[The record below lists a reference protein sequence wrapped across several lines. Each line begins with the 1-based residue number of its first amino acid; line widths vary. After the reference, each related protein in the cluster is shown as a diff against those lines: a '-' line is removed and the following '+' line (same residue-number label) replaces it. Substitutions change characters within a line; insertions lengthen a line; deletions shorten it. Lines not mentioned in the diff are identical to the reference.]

1 MARALSTIDNFVD
14 VNVYSVGL
22 MCIQCPKCLA
32 FRFKKEKNT
41 ICCYNGKI
49 ANEHINHP
57 IVHPTLNEL
66 YMGTT
71 PKSREFLK
79 SIRKY
84 NQSFAFTS
92 MRSKFQSGQVG
103 GRGVYTFRVNGEL
116 CHHIGNLQP
125 DLDQDARFAQIYFL
139 DDDLQTNRRME
150 IFDDLDRDII
160 NNIQEILE
168 SINALVRGFKSS
180 RDVLQRGQ
188 NMGLRI
194 SGEVPSGEH
203 SRRYNR
209 QVAPEVAAIVLD
221 EQYMNFGRDII
232 LHQHGGHLLRIKEIH
247 PAYDAL
253 SYPLLFPTGQ
263 CGWSPTFKADTGV
276 TLKSYVQYLLQKRPE
291 SNVLHK
297 AGRLF
302 QQYVVDQYLR
312 VEHENLLFIRHHQ
325 TELRAECYQGVVDAL

>member
-14 VNVYSVGL
+14 VNVHSVGSL
-22 MCIQCPKCLA
+22 CIQCSKCLA
-32 FRFKKEKNT
+32 FRFKKEKTT

-57 IVHPTLNEL
+57 IVHPMLNEL
-66 YMGTT
+66 YIGTT

-79 SIRKY
+79 FIRKY

-92 MRSKFQSGQVG
+92 MRSKFQCGQVE

-116 CHHIGNLQP
+116 CHLIGNLQP
-125 DLDQDARFAQIYFL
+125 NVDQDAKFAQIYFL
-139 DDDLQTNRRME
+139 DDDLQTNRRIE

-160 NNIQEILE
+160 NSIQEVLE
-168 SINALVRGFKSS
+168 SINVLVRGFKSS

-203 SRRYNR
+203 PGRYNR
-209 QVAPEVAAIVLD
+209 RVVPEVAAIVLD

-253 SYPLLFPTGQ
+253 SYPLLFPAGQ

-312 VEHENLLFIRHHQ
+312 VEHENLLFIRQHQ
-325 TELRAECYQGVVDAL
+325 AELRAECYQGIVDAL